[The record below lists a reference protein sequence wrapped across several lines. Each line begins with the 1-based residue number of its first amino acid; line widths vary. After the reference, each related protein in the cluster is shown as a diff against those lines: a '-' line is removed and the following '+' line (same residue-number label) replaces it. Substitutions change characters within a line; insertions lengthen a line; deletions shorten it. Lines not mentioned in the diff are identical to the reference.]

1 MFATRTAA
9 GNLLALKLKTY
20 AGENS
25 IVVAIPRGGVP
36 VGYAIAETLDLPLEV
51 VLSKKIGHPYNKEYA
66 IGAVTISGRILSDAA
81 REVSTS
87 YLDDETL
94 KIKDLL
100 LQRQKLYYGNRKP
113 RNLKDKTL
121 IIVDDG
127 IATGNTLISC
137 IQLLS
142 QQKPTKIIVAL
153 PVAPVSSL
161 KKITELPAV
170 SSVICLIRATDF
182 YAVGQYYEN
191 FQQVSDA
198 EVIDLLE
205 RSNSKNQRNN

>member
-1 MFATRTAA
+1 MFSTRAAA
-9 GNLLALKLKTY
+9 GDLLALKLKAY
-20 AGENS
+20 AGNDGV
-25 IVVAIPRGGVP
+25 VVAIPRGGVP
-36 VGYAIAETLDLPLEV
+36 VGYAIAEALDLPLEI

-100 LQRQKLYYGNRKP
+100 VQRQKLYYRNREP

-137 IQLLS
+137 IQLLT
-142 QQKPTKIIVAL
+142 QQKPAQIIVAL

-161 KKITELPAV
+161 KKIADLPGV

-205 RSNSKNQRNN
+205 RANSEKYKK